1 MPAGHLR
8 ANQARSRTSPGSLF
22 LEPGNAARV
31 CSPLAARREANRS
44 LRHHPAPNGPH
55 HLRQIC
61 ESLRGNILLLSC
73 LLSRWKGNRSHKPWK
88 KKKKPNQTQAGLRFQ
103 RSRGAFGLRASFM
116 WCQQISGDFT
126 EEDKTRSLARR
137 RFFNPL
143 QIFVLLPPLSICKK
157 DLFSCSFFSPLCLRI
172 FDSSLQEILLLDE
185 NY

>member
-1 MPAGHLR
+1 MHLKSRRELRMPAGHLR

-31 CSPLAARREANRS
+31 CGPLAARREANRS

-88 KKKKPNQTQAGLRFQ
+88 KKKTQPNSSRTSISAEP
-103 RSRGAFGLRASFM
+103 RSFRPQGEFHVVPADFWGFYRGRQDKILGTKAFF
-116 WCQQISGDFT
+116 
-126 EEDKTRSLARR
+126 
-137 RFFNPL
+137 
-143 QIFVLLPPLSICKK
+143 
-157 DLFSCSFFSPLCLRI
+157 
-172 FDSSLQEILLLDE
+172 
-185 NY
+185 